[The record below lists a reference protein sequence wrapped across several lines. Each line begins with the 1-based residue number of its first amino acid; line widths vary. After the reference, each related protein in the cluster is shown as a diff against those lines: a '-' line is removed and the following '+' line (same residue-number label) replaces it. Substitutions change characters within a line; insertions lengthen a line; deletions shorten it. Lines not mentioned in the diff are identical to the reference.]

1 MPIIQ
6 QIGFLVGLRLRSP
19 WVCVLVPP
27 LLGSVLLGFKA
38 QNWAEGLEEGVSIL
52 DIMSARVDKR
62 RNATGSWAK
71 ITDLLPTNHNGVTGK
86 KILGATRFKAT
97 TTNHIYI
104 VIRTLSRISFSS
116 CLAKHF
122 QISVKVE
129 SKFKQWKS
137 LAEFVCYWKSPI
149 CLIWIFA
156 PKITFIFLVFIF
168 V

>member
-1 MPIIQ
+1 MKLLFTFENALDLISHLNERIITKMLKNNFRSY
-6 QIGFLVGLRLRSP
+6 GKTLGLHSP
-19 WVCVLVPP
+19 WVCVIVPP

-97 TTNHIYI
+97 ATNHIYI

-122 QISVKVE
+122 QIRVKVQTL
-129 SKFKQWKS
+129 KKP
-137 LAEFVCYWKSPI
+137 L
-149 CLIWIFA
+149 
-156 PKITFIFLVFIF
+156 
-168 V
+168 

>member
-1 MPIIQ
+1 MLKNNFRSY
-6 QIGFLVGLRLRSP
+6 GKTLGLHSP
-19 WVCVLVPP
+19 WVCVIVSP

-97 TTNHIYI
+97 ATNHIYI

-116 CLAKHF
+116 CLAKQF
-122 QISVKVE
+122 QTRVKVQTLKKT
-129 SKFKQWKS
+129 SRVQY
-137 LAEFVCYWKSPI
+137 L
-149 CLIWIFA
+149 
-156 PKITFIFLVFIF
+156 KITNTISSLNFRAKNYVNFLWLIFK
-168 V
+168 